1 MSPPS
6 EPTTSCRLCGLPVR
20 GRKDGFCC
28 LGCFHVFEILKEMLG
43 TPDPEAM
50 RGHALFRQMQAQGI
64 IPSDESDL
72 ARLDPDPAGVQRRC
86 RRESSQRNGS

>member
-1 MSPPS
+1 M
-6 EPTTSCRLCGLPVR
+6 PVR

-28 LGCFHVFEILKEMLG
+28 LGCLHVFEILKEMLG

-72 ARLDPDPAGVQRRC
+72 ARLDPDPVGVPEVPA
-86 RRESSQRNGS
+86 ESSQRNGSSR